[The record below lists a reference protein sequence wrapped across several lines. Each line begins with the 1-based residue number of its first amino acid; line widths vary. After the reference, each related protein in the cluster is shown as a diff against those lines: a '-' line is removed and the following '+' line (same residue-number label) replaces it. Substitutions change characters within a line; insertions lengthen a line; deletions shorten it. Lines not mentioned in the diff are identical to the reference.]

1 LPPFATAVWDLVFEE
16 FEGVEAELMLWYLE
30 GFLEDVGGLVL
41 HKE

>member
-30 GFLEDVGGLVL
+30 GFLEDVGGFVL